1 MRNNKGPNTDPC
13 GIPEDIVL
21 YSDFLPFITT
31 ACLLFCHSFKT
42 IMPNCLLYQLLFS
55 SLFFFFFF
63 FFFFFSFFLNNPL
76 CHTRS
81 KALEM
86 SGGGLGGG
94 MDCVVIP

>member
-13 GIPEDIVL
+13 GTPEDIVL

-31 ACLLFCHSFKT
+31 ACLRFCHSFKT
-42 IMPNCLLYQLLFS
+42 IMPNCLLYQLLFF
-55 SLFFFFFF
+55 LFFLL
-63 FFFFFSFFLNNPL
+63 LNNPL

-86 SGGGLGGG
+86 SGGGWGGV
-94 MDCVVIP
+94 DCVVIP